1 LGSLAD
7 KYSHNMVL
15 AIVMGLIF
23 VIGFFLDFIEI
34 TFIHVPVLAPIMI
47 EFGFDPAWFCI
58 LIAVNLQTSFMT
70 PPFGFSLFYLK
81 AVTPPEISTGHIYRG
96 IIPFVIVQIIGLLHR
111 GPVPPTGHLAAES
124 RFWPIGNRQADF
136 VSITPPLTKE
146 ESAMKRRDFLKKAGV
161 GAAAVAATT
170 VNAPAVLAKKTYN
183 WKMVTTWPPK
193 LPVLQDRLRTLAKRI
208 GELSDGRIK
217 IQVFA
222 GGELVPP
229 LESFQAVSDGTV
241 EVGSGASY
249 YWAGKEPATQWF
261 AAVPFGLNGQGMSA
275 WFYGGDGL
283 KLWEETYAPFN
294 LIPRPG
300 GSTGVQMGG
309 WFNKKIESID
319 DFKGLK
325 MRIPGLGGKVLA
337 KAGGTVVLLPG
348 GEIFTSLE
356 RGVIDATEWVGPL
369 HDLRMGF
376 YQAAK
381 YYYYPGW
388 HEPGTYLEYFF
399 NKKAYES
406 LPKDLQHIIDA
417 ACTSKPSTGCWPSS
431 RPSTVRP
438 CRP

>member
-1 LGSLAD
+1 MMS
-7 KYSHNMVL
+7 
-15 AIVMGLIF
+15 GLTID
-23 VIGFFLDFIEI
+23 G
-34 TFIHVPVLAPIMI
+34 M
-47 EFGFDPAWFCI
+47 
-58 LIAVNLQTSFMT
+58 
-70 PPFGFSLFYLK
+70 
-81 AVTPPEISTGHIYRG
+81 
-96 IIPFVIVQIIGLLHR
+96 
-111 GPVPPTGHLAAES
+111 
-124 RFWPIGNRQADF
+124 
-136 VSITPPLTKE
+136 VSITQSKKE
-146 ESAMKRRDFLKKAGV
+146 DPAMKRRDFLKKAGV
-161 GAAAVAATT
+161 GAAAVAATA
-170 VNAPAVLAKKTYN
+170 VNAPAVIASKKYN

-193 LPVLQDRLRTLAKRI
+193 LPVLQDGCERLAKRI
-208 GELSDGRIK
+208 EELSDGRIK

-222 GGELVPP
+222 AGELVPA

-261 AAVPFGLNGQGMSA
+261 AAVPFGMNGQGMSA
-275 WFYGGDGL
+275 WFHGGDGL

-294 LIPRPG
+294 LVPRPG

-309 WFNKKIESID
+309 WFNKKIESIN

-376 YQAAK
+376 YEAAK

-399 NKKAYES
+399 NKKIYDG
-406 LPKDLQHIIDA
+406 LPQDLKHIIDA
-417 ACTSKPSTGCWPSS
+417 ACTETEHWVLAQFDARNGQALQTLINDKKVQLLQFPDEVLTDLRKLADEVIAEEAAKTPIATKVNNAFKAFQKVVGTWG
-431 RPSTVRP
+431 TVSEKAYYDIIQP
-438 CRP
+438 KFPLKA

>member
-1 LGSLAD
+1 
-7 KYSHNMVL
+7 
-15 AIVMGLIF
+15 
-23 VIGFFLDFIEI
+23 
-34 TFIHVPVLAPIMI
+34 
-47 EFGFDPAWFCI
+47 
-58 LIAVNLQTSFMT
+58 
-70 PPFGFSLFYLK
+70 
-81 AVTPPEISTGHIYRG
+81 
-96 IIPFVIVQIIGLLHR
+96 
-111 GPVPPTGHLAAES
+111 
-124 RFWPIGNRQADF
+124 
-136 VSITPPLTKE
+136 
-146 ESAMKRRDFLKKAGV
+146 MKRREFLKKAGL

-170 VNAPAVLAKKTYN
+170 VNAPAVLAQKSYR

-193 LPVLQDRLRTLAKRI
+193 LPILQTGCERLAQRI
-208 GELSDGRIK
+208 AEVSDGRLQ

-261 AAVPFGLNGQGMSA
+261 AAVPFGMNAQGMSA
-275 WFYGGDGL
+275 WFHGGGGL
-283 KLWEETYAPFN
+283 KLWEEVYAPYN

-309 WFNKKIESID
+309 WFNKKINTID
-319 DFKGLK
+319 DYKGLK
-325 MRIPGLGGKVLA
+325 MRIPGLGGKVVA

-376 YQAAK
+376 WQAAK

-399 NKKAYES
+399 NKKAFES
-406 LPKDLQHIIDA
+406 LPIDLQHIVNAVCMENEHWVLSQFDA
-417 ACTSKPSTGCWPSS
+417 QNGAALQTLINEKKVQVVQFPTAVMDSLKKLAKEVVAEEAAKTPAATKVNAAFQKFQKEVGTWA
-431 RPSTVRP
+431 TVSEMSYYNTIQP
-438 CRP
+438 DFPLKA

>member
-1 LGSLAD
+1 
-7 KYSHNMVL
+7 
-15 AIVMGLIF
+15 
-23 VIGFFLDFIEI
+23 
-34 TFIHVPVLAPIMI
+34 
-47 EFGFDPAWFCI
+47 
-58 LIAVNLQTSFMT
+58 
-70 PPFGFSLFYLK
+70 
-81 AVTPPEISTGHIYRG
+81 
-96 IIPFVIVQIIGLLHR
+96 
-111 GPVPPTGHLAAES
+111 
-124 RFWPIGNRQADF
+124 
-136 VSITPPLTKE
+136 
-146 ESAMKRRDFLKKAGV
+146 MKRRDFLKKAGL

-170 VNAPAVLAKKTYN
+170 VNAPAVLAQKKYR

-193 LPVLQDRLRTLAKRI
+193 LPVLQEGCERLAKRVN
-208 GELSDGRIK
+208 EMSDGRLTV
-217 IQVFA
+217 QVFA

-241 EVGSGASY
+241 EAGSGASY

-261 AAVPFGLNGQGMSA
+261 AAVPFGMNAQGMGA
-275 WFYGGDGL
+275 WFHGGDGL

-309 WFNKKIESID
+309 WFNKKINTIAD
-319 DFKGLK
+319 YKGLK
-325 MRIPGLGGKVLA
+325 MRIPGLGGKVVA

-399 NKKAYES
+399 NKKAYEG
-406 LPKDLQHIIDA
+406 LPKDLQHILNA
-417 ACTSKPSTGCWPSS
+417 ACMENEQWTLTQFDAQNGAALQTLINKHKVEVIQFPDEVLAALRKMAVDVVQEEAAKSPMAKKVAESFAKFQKVVGTWGSVS
-431 RPSTVRP
+431 ERAYFNVIQQAMSLKG
-438 CRP
+438 

>member
-1 LGSLAD
+1 
-7 KYSHNMVL
+7 
-15 AIVMGLIF
+15 
-23 VIGFFLDFIEI
+23 
-34 TFIHVPVLAPIMI
+34 
-47 EFGFDPAWFCI
+47 
-58 LIAVNLQTSFMT
+58 
-70 PPFGFSLFYLK
+70 
-81 AVTPPEISTGHIYRG
+81 
-96 IIPFVIVQIIGLLHR
+96 
-111 GPVPPTGHLAAES
+111 
-124 RFWPIGNRQADF
+124 
-136 VSITPPLTKE
+136 
-146 ESAMKRRDFLKKAGV
+146 MKRRDFLKKAGI
-161 GAAAVAATT
+161 GAAAAAAAATAT
-170 VNAPAVLAKKTYN
+170 GLLGCQEQPAQKAEPAKETKPEAPAVVTKKTYQ

-193 LPVLQDRLRTLAKRI
+193 LPVLQEGCERLAQRI
-208 GELSDGRIK
+208 DEASGGRIK

-249 YWAGKEPATQWF
+249 YWAGKEPASQWF
-261 AAVPFGLNGQGMSA
+261 AAVPFGLNAQGLAA
-275 WFYGGDGL
+275 WFHGGDGL

-300 GSTGVQMGG
+300 GYTGVQMGG
-309 WFNKKIESID
+309 WFNKKIDTID
-319 DFKGLK
+319 DYKGLK
-325 MRIPGLGGKVLA
+325 MRIPGLGGKVVA

-388 HEPGTYLEYFF
+388 HEPGTALEYFF

-406 LPKDLQHIIDA
+406 LPKDLQHLLDVCCMENEHWVLSQFDARNGAALQTLINKHKVPIIQFPDQVLA
-417 ACTSKPSTGCWPSS
+417 ALRNMAVEVVEGEAAKSPMARKVNESFKNFQKQVGTWASISEQSYYNIIQPKYSLTG
-431 RPSTVRP
+431 
-438 CRP
+438 